1 MTKLNADT
9 VDAFIEAANK
19 KFGGSDV
26 GETKAHP
33 AFSYS
38 FKGGKLTKVNFTC
51 PITLDFAEVGGGK
64 PNAANKD
71 AIAKVAQ
78 LAEDHEEKHKAGYES
93 AFKTFD
99 PDKTAKELMAKTFK
113 DEKEAKKELEAKFKA
128 LKDAL
133 MQACLDLHKSEGII
147 EVTTN
152 INIQMKPAGASGCR

>member
-1 MTKLNADT
+1 
-9 VDAFIEAANK
+9 
-19 KFGGSDV
+19 
-26 GETKAHP
+26 
-33 AFSYS
+33 
-38 FKGGKLTKVNFTC
+38 
-51 PITLDFAEVGGGK
+51 LDFAEVGGGK

-71 AIAKVAQ
+71 AIAKAAQ